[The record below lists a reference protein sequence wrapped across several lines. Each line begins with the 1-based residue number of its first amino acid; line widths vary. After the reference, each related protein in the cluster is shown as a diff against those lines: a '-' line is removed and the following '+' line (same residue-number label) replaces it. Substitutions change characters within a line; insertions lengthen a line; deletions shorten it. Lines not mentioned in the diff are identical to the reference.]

1 MLRLFLLESDME
13 RGVHVREITRKVG
26 TEINAVR
33 RELDRLMAIKM
44 LKREERGNRVYY
56 VLRDDFPLKA
66 ELLGLLIKEDGFAS
80 QIIKQSKRLGQISF
94 ASISKEFV
102 HGVESKGS
110 EVDIF
115 LVGKINEYE
124 VEALIKEE
132 EAKRKVAINVSFL
145 SEDEFEYMKS
155 KKEPF
160 VISILTRPYYMLIG
174 DDIEF
179 AQISRK
185 AA

>member
-80 QIIKQSKRLGQISF
+80 QIIKQSKKLGQISF
-94 ASISKEFV
+94 AIISKEFV
-102 HGVESKGS
+102 HGDESKGS
-110 EVDIF
+110 EVDLF
-115 LVGKINEYE
+115 FVGKINEYE
-124 VEALIKEE
+124 VESLIKEE
-132 EAKRKVAINVSFL
+132 EARRKVAINVSFL

-174 DDIEF
+174 DDVEF
-179 AQISRK
+179 SQISRK

>member
-80 QIIKQSKRLGQISF
+80 QIIKQSKR
-94 ASISKEFV
+94 V
-102 HGVESKGS
+102 VNH
-110 EVDIF
+110 IF
-115 LVGKINEYE
+115 CC
-124 VEALIKEE
+124 
-132 EAKRKVAINVSFL
+132 
-145 SEDEFEYMKS
+145 
-155 KKEPF
+155 
-160 VISILTRPYYMLIG
+160 
-174 DDIEF
+174 
-179 AQISRK
+179 
-185 AA
+185 